1 MFKLKKSKN
10 KQEKIMPFHSSI
22 IHTGENEAPNLCTN
36 SYIYENSTMTGL
48 SQAQRCSQIAFEI
61 CKDDKNIFNFYALNY
76 CLLRESIPLL
86 LLSSIIVI
94 FFIFRYVAI
103 VVDEYCAEGITKI
116 STWLN
121 FSQSLAGVTLL
132 AFANG
137 AGDVLT
143 AIVASDSEG
152 GVFYNVGSIFGAGLF
167 VCCVVVGGAIL
178 KKGKIEFDKMIVFRD
193 ISIYIFAGVLTL
205 GFGYYGEI
213 NWINSTILLFV
224 YIAQVTIVLV
234 QDMNKMANQRTA
246 EQLDESKSKLSDS
259 ITLEKME
266 KMNLLSQKENKGRL
280 LWRKAKTAQK
290 MRGML
295 SNLKDSE
302 FLGLVRVRYMLK
314 QARKAHRHGEFEG
327 NSDFDGLEEEES
339 LVWKIIDFPFTVA
352 AFLTLLPS
360 DKEHFSKYQAMLWS
374 FTGVFFEFLII
385 FRLDWNEK
393 ILYGYIAVAAI
404 NFLIYLISAFATPE
418 EVSEGVFKWTVLNS
432 VISSVFWMY
441 ILIEILMSLMDTIGM
456 VLDLDPSFLGF
467 TILAIGNALPDAMST
482 LALFDIPGQGVLA
495 LSGAYNGQLFGLLVG
510 FGLGNLKLTLTKGPQ
525 DFRLF
530 DPTKL
535 KERMI
540 GIVVICLSVFVL
552 VSTWV
557 ITVSSGF
564 KVERGFGGYLI
575 VVYVLFFA
583 GAVAYNLI
591 SN

>member
-1 MFKLKKSKN
+1 
-10 KQEKIMPFHSSI
+10 MPFHSTMS
-22 IHTGENEAPNLCTN
+22 HMGENGTENLCRN
-36 SYIYENSTMTGL
+36 SYIYENSTMTSL
-48 SQAQRCSQIAFEI
+48 SQSERCSKIGLEI
-61 CKDDKNIFNFYALNY
+61 CKNDEDIFNFYALNY
-76 CLLRESIPLL
+76 CLLKESIPLL

-143 AIVASDSEG
+143 AIVASGSEG
-152 GVFYNVGSIFGAGLF
+152 GIFYNVGSIFGAGLF

-178 KKGKIEFDKMIVFRD
+178 KKGVIEYDRMIVFRD
-193 ISIYIFAGVLTL
+193 ISIYILAGVLTL
-205 GFGYYGEI
+205 VFGYLGEI
-213 NWINSTILLFV
+213 NWVNSVIFLAV
-224 YIAQVTIVLV
+224 YVAQVTIVLV
-234 QDMNKMANQRTA
+234 QDMTKMANQKT
-246 EQLDESKSKLSDS
+246 EEKFDESKSKLSDS

-266 KMNLLSQKENKGRL
+266 KMNLLTKKENKGRL

-302 FLGLVRVRYMLK
+302 FLGLVRVRYLLK
-314 QARKAHRHGEFEG
+314 QAKKAHKEGEFEG
-327 NSDFDGLEEEES
+327 NADFDGLEEEES
-339 LVWKIIDFPFTVA
+339 LVWQILDFPFTVA

-360 DKEHFSKYQAMLWS
+360 SKEHYSKYQALLWC
-374 FTGVFFEFLII
+374 FTGTLFEFLII
-385 FRLDWNEK
+385 FRLDWSDK
-393 ILYGYIAVAAI
+393 ILYGYIGFAAI
-404 NFLIYLISAFATPE
+404 NFLIYLISAIATPE

-467 TILAIGNALPDAMST
+467 TILAIGNALPDALST

-510 FGLGNLKLTLTKGPQ
+510 FGLGNLKLTLSQGPQ

-530 DPTKL
+530 DPSKL

-540 GIVVICLSVFVL
+540 GIVVIGLSLFVL
-552 VSTWV
+552 VSTWI
-557 ITVSSGF
+557 ITVSNGF

-575 VVYVLFFA
+575 VIYALFFA
-583 GAVAYNLI
+583 GAVAYNLM